1 MTTNFSNDTNYL
13 AIRIRAIREIRSAVL
28 VVDELTG

>member
-13 AIRIRAIREIRSAVL
+13 AIRIRAIREIRSALL
-28 VVDELTG
+28 VVDE